1 MKRISRLFFAVIL
14 MVALSFQQA
23 AAQKYNDG
31 LIDKTIAIVGGEAI
45 FLSQLEGEIQV
56 MRAQGITSDKNLRCT
71 VLENLLVQKL
81 FLNQARLDSL
91 TVREDHV
98 EYSLEDRINNILMQL
113 GGEKETEEYF
123 KKPVY
128 KLKQDWREVLREQDL
143 IGQMQQNVMSKAP
156 DMTPAE
162 VERFYKRTDKDSL
175 PIISTQYKFS
185 HIVLYPEKEAAEMAV
200 KERLLEFRNRVL
212 NGERFATLASLYS
225 EDPGSAPYGGELRK
239 APKNLYWPAFSDAAM
254 MLKPGQISPIVQTPD
269 GFHIIQMIEKDG
281 DMFNARH
288 ILLKPKYTSEDRTKA
303 FERLDSIR
311 TLIVADSASFEEMA
325 MRYSQDAKTATN
337 GGQVVDENTG
347 ATSFEKDQLRPM
359 DYAILKDMKEGEI
372 SEPFE
377 SLDSEGRGRTIYK
390 IVRFD
395 KLIPSHTA
403 NLKEDF
409 MVIQQMGNATQQ
421 RAQIDKFVD
430 EKQKET
436 YIKIDDLFKNCQ
448 FENKGWIK

>member
-1 MKRISRLFFAVIL
+1 MKRIAKMLLAGLLLAV
-14 MVALSFQQA
+14 LSIQQA
-23 AAQKYNDG
+23 GAQKYSDG
-31 LIDKTIAIVGGEAI
+31 LIDKTIALIGGECI

-56 MRAQGITSDKNLRCT
+56 MLAQGVTSDKNLRCN

-91 TVREDHV
+91 TVREDQV
-98 EYSLEDRINNILMQL
+98 EYTLEERINGIMMQL

-123 KKPVY
+123 KKPLY

-143 IGQMQQNVMSKAP
+143 TQQMQQKVMAKAA

-175 PIISTQYKFS
+175 PIISTQYQFS
-185 HIVLYPEKEAAEMAV
+185 QIVLYPEKEAAEMAV

-212 NGERFATLASLYS
+212 NGERFSTLASLYS
-225 EDPGSAPYGGELRK
+225 EDPGSAAFGGELKK

-269 GFHIIQMIEKDG
+269 GFHLIQMIEKEG

-288 ILLKPKYTSEDRTKA
+288 ILLKPKFTADDRAKA
-303 FERLDSIR
+303 FKILDSLR
-311 TLIVADSASFEEMA
+311 NLIIADSVSFDIMA
-325 MRYSQDAKTATN
+325 MRYSQDLKTATN
-337 GGQVVDENTG
+337 GGQVVDQNTG
-347 ATSFEKDQLRPM
+347 STYFEKDQLRPM
-359 DYAILKDMKEGEI
+359 DYAVLKDMKEGEI

-377 SLDSEGRGRTIYK
+377 SLDAEGRGNTVYK
-390 IVRFD
+390 IIRFD
-395 KLIPSHTA
+395 KVLPSHTA
-403 NLKEDF
+403 NVKDDF
-409 MVIQQMGNATQQ
+409 MVIQNIGNSTLQH
-421 RAQIDKFVD
+421 AQIDKFIN

-436 YIKIDDLFKNCQ
+436 FIRIDDLFKNCQ

>member
-1 MKRISRLFFAVIL
+1 
-14 MVALSFQQA
+14 
-23 AAQKYNDG
+23 
-31 LIDKTIAIVGGEAI
+31 
-45 FLSQLEGEIQV
+45 
-56 MRAQGITSDKNLRCT
+56 
-71 VLENLLVQKL
+71 
-81 FLNQARLDSL
+81 
-91 TVREDHV
+91 
-98 EYSLEDRINNILMQL
+98 
-113 GGEKETEEYF
+113 
-123 KKPVY
+123 
-128 KLKQDWREVLREQDL
+128 
-143 IGQMQQNVMSKAP
+143 
-156 DMTPAE
+156 
-162 VERFYKRTDKDSL
+162 
-175 PIISTQYKFS
+175 
-185 HIVLYPEKEAAEMAV
+185 
-200 KERLLEFRNRVL
+200 
-212 NGERFATLASLYS
+212 
-225 EDPGSAPYGGELRK
+225 
-239 APKNLYWPAFSDAAM
+239 

-288 ILLKPKYTSEDRTKA
+288 ILLKPKYTSEDRNKA

-359 DYAILKDMKEGEI
+359 DYAILKDMNEGEI